1 MSAIFNLLWV
11 VPSLAGLGGSEYAAV
26 TFARLVAGDGH
37 RLRLLTGPQVH
48 PAWQKLLQVDGLHL
62 IKAADGSPDAL
73 CESTLA
79 LLEERPADLIQ
90 FMPIEAHCLAWLRK
104 GQGVPV
110 IGWEPTDLS
119 PRCWWLPDALNEQ
132 IHHLDA
138 LLVLNPD
145 AALHARGH
153 YGYQGPVTVLP
164 NTLID
169 PPQSLP
175 ARALN
180 GTPVVGCIARL
191 SAEKGLE
198 FLLAALSLLHVRC
211 PHVRLRLWGEG
222 EDRERLGN
230 LAKMLGVAAHV
241 EFMGAFEPF
250 GGIDAVAAGV
260 DVFVLSSLFE
270 GAPVALLELAA
281 RGRPVVASM
290 TAGARWVCGDDYPW
304 LTPIGDTRALA
315 DSLAS
320 ALEDPAREARGQA
333 LRQRFARQFSN
344 EQALATLCAAYA
356 DLLSAGAR
364 S

>member
-26 TFARLVAGDGH
+26 TFARLVAGAGH

-48 PAWQKLLQVDGLHL
+48 PAWQKLLQIEGLQL
-62 IKAADGSPDAL
+62 ISAVEGDPDAL
-73 CESTLA
+73 CETTLA
-79 LLEERPADLIQ
+79 LLDEQPADLIQ

-104 GQGVPV
+104 AHSVPV

-119 PRCWWLPDALNEQ
+119 PQCWWLPNTLKEQ
-132 IHHLDA
+132 IHRLDA

-145 AALHARGH
+145 AAVHAREY
-153 YGYQGPVTVLP
+153 YGYRGHVTVLP
-164 NTLID
+164 NTLISQ
-169 PPQSLP
+169 PESFPT
-175 ARALN
+175 RALN
-180 GTPVVGCIARL
+180 GSPVVGCIARL

-198 FLLAALSLLHVRC
+198 FLLAAFALLRVRC
-211 PHVRLRLWGEG
+211 PRATLRLWGEG

-230 LAKMLGVAAHV
+230 LAKMLGIDAHV

-250 GGIDAVAAGV
+250 SGIDEVAASV

-304 LTPIGDTRALA
+304 LTPIGDTRTMADTLA
-315 DSLAS
+315 E
-320 ALEDPAREARGQA
+320 ALESQAREARGQQ

-356 DLLSAGAR
+356 DLMSAGAR
-364 S
+364 P